1 MTTLKRFQIVIQ
13 HEVIIYE
20 EDAEKARNRLLTNP
34 DMKLRTNLQC
44 VSVTEI
50 PLPENEP
57 AREVLDKRT
66 APGS

>member
-1 MTTLKRFQIVIQ
+1 MKRYKIVIQ

-20 EDAEKARNRLLTNP
+20 ENDELARNRLLNNP

-44 VSVTEI
+44 ISVTEI
-50 PLPENEP
+50 PLPEHEP
-57 AREVLDKRT
+57 ARQILDKRT